1 MIESK
6 PFKFSLFLTWM
17 LPFTAL
23 TQQFPN
29 KDVTVGDDVTL
40 PCEGFKEFHD
50 ECNSITWIFT
60 AQRAAAA
67 VPLFEDGKFHRDAQ
81 TKSDR
86 LSVTASCSLV
96 IKKVTGED
104 AGRYDCRQ
112 YDESGKKFTDSA
124 VKLSVSNRV
133 DTTTTA
139 TTTTIT
145 PLTSATAAPA
155 VIDTDTD
162 IILYS
167 SVAVGVAALLV
178 TVLLIIR
185 WKRNKCDRTQMGDKA
200 ELSLHPVMAQSD
212 PETGQDTTE
221 AADAVAYASINYNN
235 IPKAG
240 GRAQHEEDM
249 VTYSTVKAASAGAS
263 DDPSNLYASTVIYSV
278 TKPPSYL

>member
-6 PFKFSLFLTWM
+6 SFKLSLFLTWM
-17 LPFTAL
+17 LQLTAL

-50 ECNSITWIFT
+50 ECNSTTWLFT
-60 AQRAAAA
+60 VPGAAAA
-67 VPLFEDGKFHRDAQ
+67 VQLFEHGKVHSAAQ
-81 TKSDR
+81 TKADR
-86 LSVTASCSLV
+86 LNVTASCSLV

-104 AGRYDCRQ
+104 AGHYTCRQ
-112 YDESGKKFTDSA
+112 FKSGQQVTDST

-139 TTTTIT
+139 TTTTT
-145 PLTSATAAPA
+145 TTTTSVPDID
-155 VIDTDTD
+155 VI
-162 IILYS
+162 IYS

-178 TVLLIIR
+178 TVVLIIR

-263 DDPSNLYASTVIYSV
+263 DDPSSLYASIL
-278 TKPPSYL
+278 KNR